1 MGSGTLTR
9 RLCQV
14 CAFAASLLPGVV
26 SGLHEEEL
34 PTQFDVEFIEPADLQ
49 EAAETGIP
57 YELRIGGEVQLLLVE
72 PVDLRSYR
80 FKATTRSRGRQAR
93 VYKSPPR
100 TFKGRVLDDPDSV
113 VRLSIT
119 KSGVRGYV
127 RTTDDWTFIRPVPRA
142 AALAEGEHML
152 FTDADLGESVV
163 GTCSAIRATAENRPR
178 AEPVQSI
185 PIPTPTP
192 AALGVFELA
201 VDADFEYFTRYGPD
215 TVTEIESIL
224 NEVSGIF
231 EAELALSIEIVHINV
246 WQDPADPYDS
256 TDSGVMLD
264 EFRTYWGANMTSIGR
279 DAAHLF
285 TGKELDDL
293 TVGLAFLDAVCQSF
307 AYGLTQDLN
316 PPSLVPVVVAHEL
329 GHNLGSD
336 HDVTGSTPRYIMYP
350 NISGANLTEFSSGSK
365 SQIASYLTTVTC
377 VETGAGS
384 LPPPSSSGGSSGGPV
399 DPLLLVALAAALTGW
414 RRAGHDRS

>member
-9 RLCQV
+9 RLQV
-14 CAFAASLLPGVV
+14 CAITAILLPGVV
-26 SGLHEEEL
+26 SGRNEEDL
-34 PTQFDVEFIEPADLQ
+34 PPRFDVEFIEPADLQ
-49 EAAETGIP
+49 EAAETGAP
-57 YELRIGGEVQLLLVE
+57 YELHMGGEAHQLLVE
-72 PVDLRSYR
+72 PVDLRSHR
-80 FKATTRSRGRQAR
+80 FTATTRSRNGQST

-100 TFKGRVLDDPDSV
+100 TFKGTVLGEPDSV

-127 RTTDDWTFIRPVPRA
+127 RTTDHWTFIRPMPPS
-142 AALAEGEHML
+142 AALAEGEHMV
-152 FTDADLGESVV
+152 FTDADLGDSIV
-163 GTCSAIRATAENRPR
+163 GTCGAMGPLTENSLMAEPASSTPATA
-178 AEPVQSI
+178 
-185 PIPTPTP
+185 
-192 AALGVFELA
+192 AADNGIFELA

-215 TVTEIESIL
+215 AVTEIESIL

-256 TDSGVMLD
+256 TDSDVMLD

-350 NISGANLTEFSSGSK
+350 SISGANLTEFSSGSK

-377 VETGAGS
+377 VETEAGS
-384 LPPPSSSGGSSGGPV
+384 LPPPSSSSGGGGGGPV